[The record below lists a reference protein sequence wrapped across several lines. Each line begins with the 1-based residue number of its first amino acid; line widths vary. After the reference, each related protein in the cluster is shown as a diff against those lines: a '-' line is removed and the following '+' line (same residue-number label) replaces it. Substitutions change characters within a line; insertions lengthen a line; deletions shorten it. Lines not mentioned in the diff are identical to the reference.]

1 MKLRGNKL
9 TAAVKLCFAAAVILA
24 LSTGFVR
31 AVFFPK
37 DVNEYESRM
46 ANQLPAFT
54 AGAFSDSSLQDS
66 AEDALSDQLP
76 LSTYLKKAYNL
87 LSYKYQELCS
97 RGIPRGACRGLLEE
111 PGGRQKQLGGR

>member
-54 AGAFSDSSLQDS
+54 AGAFADSSFQNG

-76 LSTYLKKAYNL
+76 LSTYLKRL
-87 LSYKYQELCS
+87 IICS
-97 RGIPRGACRGLLEE
+97 AISIRSFARYRLQDGMRENTSISRRRKSITACLR
-111 PGGRQKQLGGR
+111 

>member
-1 MKLRGNKL
+1 MKSEGNKL
-9 TAAVKLCFAAAVILA
+9 KAIVKLCFAAAVILA

-46 ANQLPAFT
+46 ANQFPAFT
-54 AGAFSDSSLQDS
+54 AGGFADSSFQNG

-97 RGIPRGACRGLLEE
+97 IPITSRHEGKYFHIKE
-111 PGGRQKQLGGR
+111 K